1 MRPRY
6 KHHGT
11 AATFLGRFQDFDL
24 YCHHGCLFARFSGE
38 PEDYLLG
45 VRKCQGETV
54 PALAEARRR
63 AERRGLELDTS
74 REPVARRL
82 RTSGLIAHAAWRM
95 GGVTCFRFERTYR
108 RDHQVRVFR
117 DGTVEEVG
125 THSEPWHTTVGAF
138 LRKYPDGL
146 GPIWHLEPGA
156 HAGSGGH

>member
-1 MRPRY
+1 VRPRY
-6 KHHGT
+6 QHSGT
-11 AATFLGRFQDFDL
+11 AAKFLGRFQDFDL
-24 YCHHGCLFARFSGE
+24 YCQNGYLFARFGSE
-38 PEDYLLG
+38 PEDYLIG

-63 AERRGLELDTS
+63 AELRGLELNTS

-82 RTSGLIAHAAWRM
+82 RTSGLIAHATRKV
-95 GGVTCFRFERTYR
+95 GVVNCFRFERTYR
-108 RDHQVRVFR
+108 RDHEVRVFG
-117 DGTVEEVG
+117 DGAVEEVG
-125 THSEPWHTTVGAF
+125 PHHELWRTTVGEF